1 MVKDSGTDTEMEY
14 VILKGYRDYG
24 TMLGIQEKTREDVIA
39 GKHNGMIY
47 FLEHSPVYTS
57 GLRGT
62 EEQILKP
69 LNGVPV
75 FNIRRGGELTWH
87 GPGQLVI
94 YPVID
99 FRKAGFAS
107 IREFVN
113 FFGTAIEKVFSDHC
127 GITKAKWDE
136 EKAGVWVDDR
146 KMAFSGLHFR
156 KFVPIHG
163 YSVNIFN
170 DIQYFNFIV
179 PCGIPNC
186 RITSAAI
193 ETGKEFSIEDISEKI
208 VEIIKKRIPD
218 LKRSKED
225 E

>member
-1 MVKDSGTDTEMEY
+1 MKY
-14 VILKGYRDYG
+14 VIMKGFRDYG
-24 TMLGIQEKTREDVIA
+24 TMLALQEKTREEIVA
-39 GKHNGMIY
+39 GDHQGVIY
-47 FLEHSPVYTS
+47 FLEHAPVYTS

-62 EEQILKP
+62 EDQILKP

-87 GPGQLVI
+87 GPGQLVV

-99 FRKAGFAS
+99 IRYAGFAS

-113 FFGTAIEKVFSDHC
+113 FFGTAIEKVLSGFC
-127 GITKAKWDE
+127 GIENAKWNE

-146 KMAFSGLHFR
+146 KIAFSGLHFR
-156 KFVPIHG
+156 KFIPIHG
-163 YSVNIFN
+163 YSVNIYS
-170 DIQYFNFIV
+170 DIQFFNSII
-179 PCGIPNC
+179 PCGMPNC

-193 ETGKEFSIEDISEKI
+193 ETGREFSIEDVAEKI
-208 VEIIKKRIPD
+208 AGIIKEKIPC
-218 LKRSKED
+218 LEKSKEV

>member
-1 MVKDSGTDTEMEY
+1 MVKDLETVTEMKY
-14 VILKGYRDYG
+14 VIIKGFRDYG
-24 TMLGIQEKTREDVIA
+24 TMLALQEKTREEVLA
-39 GKHNGMIY
+39 GKHRGVIY
-47 FLEHSPVYTS
+47 FLEHAPVYTS

-62 EEQILKP
+62 EDQFLKP

-99 FRKAGFAS
+99 IRKGGFAS

-113 FFGTAIEKVFSDHC
+113 FFGTAIEKVISVHC
-127 GITKAKWDE
+127 GIKNAKWDE

-146 KMAFSGLHFR
+146 KIAFSGLHFR
-156 KFVPIHG
+156 KFIPIHG
-163 YSVNIFN
+163 YSVNISSDIKFFN
-170 DIQYFNFIV
+170 SIV
-179 PCGIPNC
+179 PCGMPDC

-193 ETGKEFSIEDISEKI
+193 ETGKEFSVEEVSEKI
-208 VEIIKKRIPD
+208 VEIIKEKIPD
-218 LKRSKED
+218 LKKSKED